1 MTVVTKYAT
10 VATPGGVAWGD
21 PTSTF
26 TVANLNSDNAV
37 YASCACSNSH
47 RDYER
52 YGDSGYLSGFGFAIP
67 SNAVIT
73 AVRHVWEAKCV
84 AADGSIKQRTYN
96 AWAGYDYQTAMG
108 TTPTVF
114 HADWVGLPTV
124 AEINGSGWQVVIAG
138 HSERDMGDLWYVDYF
153 YVEATYYVP
162 PIVTTAA
169 ITAYDG
175 GAQTATCGG
184 EVTSIGDSAV
194 TARGCCW
201 NLTGSPTTADS
212 KTTNGSGIGSFTSA
226 LTGLAPGSVW
236 YVRAYATNGGA
247 TSYGNEQVLGT
258 VTNFSGGLGR
268 ITMWPRCLTTSDI
281 LTDVS
286 AGETVFSRSRA
297 KGTVVISG
305 MCHNRKGARVPAHHI
320 RAGRWIQNLDWQ
332 PDPAKPPP
340 TLYITGHSVDLAGK
354 KNGLT
359 IGVDWMEQEIG
370 VRKAELLAT
379 PPSVSAEV
387 LAEEMVVPDNPGTS
401 DTADTS
407 SGDHVY
413 DPRYDTLPSES
424 RAYTGPGTT
433 AAAPAGYQWTNMGDA
448 RVQNLDGEWSD
459 WANQGWT
466 LQPSTTTPTPTRRTY
481 IDPNEYD

>member
-26 TVANLNSDNAV
+26 TVANLNSDNTV
-37 YASCACSNSH
+37 YAVCSCPTGQV
-47 RDYER
+47 RGDGVDR
-52 YGDSGYLSGFGFAIP
+52 YSDAGYLSGFGFAIP

-226 LTGLAPGSVW
+226 LTGLAPSSVW
-236 YVRAYATNGGA
+236 YVRSYATNGGA

-258 VTNFSGGLGR
+258 VTNFAGGLGR

-332 PDPAKPPP
+332 PNPSEPPP
-340 TLYITGHSVDLAGK
+340 TLYITGHSVDLAAK

-359 IGVDWMEQEIG
+359 IGVDWMEEEIG

-379 PPSVSAEV
+379 PPSVTAEV
-387 LAEEMVVPDNPGTS
+387 LAEEMVVPDEPASDSSSSTHTYNP
-401 DTADTS
+401 A
-407 SGDHVY
+407 V
-413 DPRYDTLPSES
+413 DTLPTQ
-424 RAYTGPGTT
+424 RRPGTAPT
-433 AAAPAGYQWTNMGDA
+433 PEAAAPAGYRWVNMGDA
-448 RVQNLDGEWSD
+448 RVQNLGVDGHPGIWSG
-459 WANQGWT
+459 WVNQGWQ
-466 LQPSTTTPTPTRRTY
+466 LQP
-481 IDPNEYD
+481 DE